1 MFYELG
7 AGNKYKAQ
15 TIKSRS
21 FRGFQFCFFF
31 LTKAKDRSSKGDKRS
46 ISVKVSQG
54 EEQQLSRQWIQ
65 LMNKPMFCVQH
76 MGCFLSKY

>member
-1 MFYELG
+1 MNWGRET
-7 AGNKYKAQ
+7 N
-15 TIKSRS
+15 IKLKPLNLDLSEVS
-21 FRGFQFCFFF
+21 NFAFF
-31 LTKAKDRSSKGDKRS
+31 LTKTKDRSSKGDKRS